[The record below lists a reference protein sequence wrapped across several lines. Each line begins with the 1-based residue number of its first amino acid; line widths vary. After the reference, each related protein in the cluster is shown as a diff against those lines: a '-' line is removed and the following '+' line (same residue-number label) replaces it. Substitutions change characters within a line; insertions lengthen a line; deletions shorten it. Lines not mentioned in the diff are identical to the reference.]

1 MVIATLANGLEE
13 ILAKIRRNGYIFIT
27 WKGDHSPRHLHIFKD
42 GREILK
48 WDLENNLVMSGTI
61 TSKLLKIIQSLV
73 REGEL

>member
-1 MVIATLANGLEE
+1 MVIDTLANGLEE

-27 WKGDHSPRHLHIFKD
+27 WKGDHSPRHVHIFKD

>member
-27 WKGDHSPRHLHIFKD
+27 WKGDHSPRHVHIFKD

>member
-1 MVIATLANGLEE
+1 V
-13 ILAKIRRNGYIFIT
+13 
-27 WKGDHSPRHLHIFKD
+27 FKD

-48 WDLENNLVMSGTI
+48 WDLENNLVMSGAI

>member
-1 MVIATLANGLEE
+1 MVIATLANGLGE

-27 WKGDHSPRHLHIFKD
+27 WKGDHSPRHVHIFKD

-61 TSKLLKIIQSLV
+61 TNKLLKIIQSLV

>member
-1 MVIATLANGLEE
+1 MVIEFIGYALED

-27 WKGDHSPRHLHIFKD
+27 WKGDHSPRHVHVFKD

-48 WDLENNLVMSGTI
+48 WDLENNLVMSGAI

>member
-1 MVIATLANGLEE
+1 MVIDSLAYVLEE

-27 WKGDHSPRHLHIFKD
+27 WKGDHSPRHVHVFKD

-61 TSKLLKIIQSLV
+61 TGKLLKIIQSLV